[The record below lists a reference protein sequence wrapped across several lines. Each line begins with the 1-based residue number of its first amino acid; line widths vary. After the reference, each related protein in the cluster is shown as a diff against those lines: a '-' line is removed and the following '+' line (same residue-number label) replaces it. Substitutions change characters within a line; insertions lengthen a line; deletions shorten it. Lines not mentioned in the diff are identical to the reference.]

1 MTSGNGITKIDIKK
15 FFENEINDD
24 LKRNFMGLF
33 I

>member
-15 FFENEINDD
+15 FLDNEINDD

>member
-15 FFENEINDD
+15 FFDNEIND
-24 LKRNFMGLF
+24 LKKNFMGLF